1 MKTKITLLIA
11 VLFIGFNSSF
21 AQNEEDMNLL
31 SIFSEYAK
39 AKNYEAAF
47 GPWMELRQKNPKF
60 NRAIYTYGEK
70 ILDHKIDNSSGAE
83 QVTFIKDL
91 VKLWVTVFFIENQR
105 MVYPCKVLTNL
116 MITTCRNNGF

>member
-39 AKNYEAAF
+39 AKLYHKNGKVAAEGKYF
-47 GPWMELRQKNPKF
+47 LKLKVNLLQRIVNWFLKGK
-60 NRAIYTYGEK
+60 IYLKKCY
-70 ILDHKIDNSSGAE
+70 
-83 QVTFIKDL
+83 
-91 VKLWVTVFFIENQR
+91 
-105 MVYPCKVLTNL
+105 NL
-116 MITTCRNNGF
+116 I